1 MPVDKA
7 EVVENKADLINVI
20 LATEEIGKHFFQYK
34 LLEFHVLEGVVIL
47 DVDVEDTVLFAN
59 VIGEKMQL
67 AEEDKFP

>member
-7 EVVENKADLINVI
+7 EVIENKTDLVNII
-20 LATEEIGKHFFQYK
+20 LAAKEIGEHFFQYK